1 MYDNHR
7 FGFFNMCFVHNKDAH
22 TLDSA
27 CDSKVSPLWQI
38 IDMAIA
44 LEIEAKIQI
53 KIENKTGENLSG
65 FDGEIRCDV

>member
-1 MYDNHR
+1 
-7 FGFFNMCFVHNKDAH
+7 
-22 TLDSA
+22 
-27 CDSKVSPLWQI
+27 
-38 IDMAIA
+38 MAIA